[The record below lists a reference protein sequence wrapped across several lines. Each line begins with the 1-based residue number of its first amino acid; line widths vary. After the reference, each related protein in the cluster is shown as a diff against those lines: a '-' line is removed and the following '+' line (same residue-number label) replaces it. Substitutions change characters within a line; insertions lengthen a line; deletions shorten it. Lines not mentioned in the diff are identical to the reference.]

1 MEKIMELDP
10 QSRQQIEDIVS
21 NSKVVLFMKG
31 TPAQPQCGFSAAS
44 AGILDSL
51 VPQYS
56 TVNVLEDPTIR
67 DNIKTYSNWP
77 TIPQLYIDGE
87 FLGGC
92 DIIKQMFNSGELHE
106 TLGMDKPDRTPPEIT
121 LSDAA
126 VETIQGALEQN
137 QGVHLQLSIDARWE
151 HNFALAPAEGNEIRT
166 LANGIEVLMDV
177 ATAQKAKG
185 LKVDIED
192 TLQGKAF
199 RIDNP
204 NAPVSVAAMSVQ
216 ELKSKLEAGE
226 ALRLYDVRP
235 EEERAKASLEGS
247 TPLWD
252 EGNKELESLDKNTPI
267 VFLCHTG
274 QRSQAAAEHYR
285 LQGFTQIYNLS
296 GGIDAW
302 SKEIDSQVPLY

>member
-1 MEKIMELDP
+1 MELDA
-10 QSRQQIEDIVS
+10 QSRQQIDDIL
-21 NSKVVLFMKG
+21 NTSKVVLFMKG

-151 HNFALAPAEGNEIRT
+151 HNFALAPAEGNEIRS

-185 LKVDIED
+185 LKVDVED

-199 RIDNP
+199 RVDNP

-216 ELKSKLEAGE
+216 ELHGKLEADE

-235 EEERAKASLEGS
+235 EEERARASLERS

-252 EGNKELESLDKNTPI
+252 EGHKELETLDKNIPI
-267 VFLCHTG
+267 VFFCHTG

>member
-1 MEKIMELDP
+1 MELDP
-10 QSRQQIEDIVS
+10 QSRQQLDDIV
-21 NSKVVLFMKG
+21 NKSKVVLFMKG
-31 TPAQPQCGFSAAS
+31 TPAQPQCGFSATS

-106 TLGMDKPDRTPPEIT
+106 TLGLDKPDRTPPEIT

-126 VETIQGALEQN
+126 VETIKGALEQN

-151 HNFALAPAEGNEIRT
+151 HNFALAPAEGNEIRS

-204 NAPVSVAAMSVQ
+204 NAPAVVAAMSVQ
-216 ELKSKLEAGE
+216 ELHSKLEAGDT
-226 ALRLYDVRP
+226 LRVYDVRP
-235 EEERAKASLEGS
+235 EEERAKASMEGA

-267 VFLCHTG
+267 VFFCHTG

-302 SKEIDSQVPLY
+302 SKEIDSQVPIY